1 LKSRCLG
8 GVRGPRLPPSSR
20 ATLLLDGH
28 GELPGPSWLVEKG
41 LRLWKDLGRR
51 PDGKRENSQRF
62 NPQDGFTECD
72 QREEG
77 RSRGE
82 RRREEHGCFLHSG
95 TAKGLHGEDRSA
107 CSSREWEGESP

>member
-51 PDGKRENSQRF
+51 PDGKRELTAVQPTRRLYRMRPKGGGSE
-62 NPQDGFTECD
+62 P
-72 QREEG
+72 
-77 RSRGE
+77 
-82 RRREEHGCFLHSG
+82 RRE
-95 TAKGLHGEDRSA
+95 K
-107 CSSREWEGESP
+107 EGGARVLPA